1 MDQTFINFALAAA
14 SSVLG
19 WWAREMWTSVKE
31 LKNDLAKLREELPR
45 DYCIK
50 VDLDKRFDRMEQT
63 LDRIWAKLDSKA
75 DKGNGHG

>member
-50 VDLDKRFDRMEQT
+50 IDLDKRFDRMEQT
-63 LDRIWAKLDSKA
+63 LDRIWARLDGKV
-75 DKGNGHG
+75 DKHG

>member
-50 VDLDKRFDRMEQT
+50 TEFDKRFDRMERV
-63 LDRIWAKLDSKA
+63 LDKIWEKLDCKA
-75 DKGNGHG
+75 DKHGGS